1 MDPTDTN
8 EISQEFGENAQGEEL
23 SHSDKMIGI
32 FTEPTKTF
40 EQTAIFPPRNKDWVI
55 PLVIFFFIVAVIR
68 MVSMMNEEVFFEAK
82 QKQIDSIEKMV
93 ESETLTR
100 EDGDAA
106 IERIDE
112 QMEFM
117 QGPVGWVIT
126 IATTLIFGFIV
137 FFIIVGI
144 YFLFVKLLLKGEGGY
159 ASALVANG
167 LTAYISI
174 VQYII
179 VGILT
184 MAFGALINDTSLAA
198 LLGTD
203 RTTIAG
209 FFLAKIDPLSIW
221 AYFVLSIGLA
231 KMFKSQSTGKYYAMV
246 FSLWI
251 VGGLLLF
258 LTAQAVPFLSFLNQ

>member
-8 EISQEFGENAQGEEL
+8 EISQEFSENTLGEEL

-40 EQTAIFPPRNKDWVI
+40 EHTANFPPRNKDWVI
-55 PLVIFFFIVAVIR
+55 PLVIFFFIIAVIR

-82 QKQIDSIEKMV
+82 QKQIDAIEEMV

-100 EDGDAA
+100 EDGNTA

-117 QGPVGWVIT
+117 QGPFGWIIT

-144 YFLFVKLLLKGEGGY
+144 YFLFVKLLLKGEGSY

-167 LTAYISI
+167 MTAYISI
-174 VQYII
+174 VQYIV

-184 MAFGALINDTSLAA
+184 MAFSTLINDTSLAA
-198 LLGTD
+198 LIGAD

-209 FFLAKIDPLSIW
+209 FLLAKIDPLSLW
-221 AYFVLSIGLA
+221 AYIVLSIGLS
-231 KMFKSQSTGKYYAMV
+231 KMFKSESTGKYYALV

-258 LTAQAVPFLSFLNQ
+258 LVAQAVPFLSFLAQ

>member
-8 EISQEFGENAQGEEL
+8 EISQEFDENAQGEEL

-40 EQTAIFPPRNKDWVI
+40 GQTAKFPPRNKDWVI

-68 MVSMMNEEVFFEAK
+68 MVSMMDEEVFFEAK

-184 MAFGALINDTSLAA
+184 MTFGALINDTSLAA

-221 AYFVLSIGLA
+221 AYIVLSIGLA
-231 KMFKSQSTGKYYAMV
+231 KMFKSQSTGKYYALV
-246 FSLWI
+246 FLLWI

-258 LTAQAVPFLSFLNQ
+258 LVAQAVPFLSFLNQ

>member
-8 EISQEFGENAQGEEL
+8 EISKEFGEKELGEEL

-32 FTEPTKTF
+32 FTEPAKTF
-40 EQTAIFPPRNKDWVI
+40 EHTAKFPPRNKDWVI
-55 PLVIFFFIVAVIR
+55 PLVIFFFIVSVIR
-68 MVSMMNEEVFFEAK
+68 MVSMMNEEVYFEAK
-82 QKQIDSIEKMV
+82 QKQIDAIEKMV

-106 IERIDE
+106 IDSIDE

-179 VGILT
+179 VGILS
-184 MAFGALINDTSLAA
+184 MAFSSLINDTSLAA

-203 RTTIAG
+203 RGTIAG
-209 FFLAKIDPLSIW
+209 FFLAKIDPLSLW
-221 AYFVLSIGLA
+221 AYIILSIGLS
-231 KMFKSQSTGKYYAMV
+231 KMFKSESTGKYYVLV

-251 VGGLLLF
+251 LGGLLLF
-258 LTAQAVPFLSFLNQ
+258 LVAQAVPFLSFLAQ

>member
-8 EISQEFGENAQGEEL
+8 EISEQFGETEQEEEL

-40 EQTAIFPPRNKDWVI
+40 EHTAKFPPRNKDWVI
-55 PLVIFFFIVAVIR
+55 PLVIFFFIIAIIR

-93 ESETLTR
+93 ESGTLTR
-100 EDGDAA
+100 EQGDQA
-106 IERIDE
+106 IDSIDQ

-137 FFIIVGI
+137 FFIIAGI

-179 VGILT
+179 VGIFT
-184 MAFGALINDTSLAA
+184 MAFGALINDTSLAT
-198 LLGTD
+198 LVGTD
-203 RTTIAG
+203 RGTIAG
-209 FFLAKIDPLSIW
+209 FLLAKVDPLSLW
-221 AYFVLSIGLA
+221 AYIVLSIGLA
-231 KMFKSQSTGKYYAMV
+231 KMFKSQSTKNYYVLV

-251 VGGLLLF
+251 VGGLLIF
-258 LTAQAVPFLSFLNQ
+258 LVAQAVPFLSFLTQ

>member
-40 EQTAIFPPRNKDWVI
+40 EHTAKFPPRNKDWVI

-68 MVSMMNEEVFFEAK
+68 MVSMMDEEVYFEAK

-93 ESETLTR
+93 ESGTLTR
-100 EDGDAA
+100 DDGDAA

-144 YFLFVKLLLKGEGGY
+144 YFLLVKLLLKGEGSY

-198 LLGTD
+198 LLGSD
-203 RTTIAG
+203 RGTIAG
-209 FFLAKIDPLSIW
+209 FLIAKIDPLSLW
-221 AYFVLSIGLA
+221 AYIVLSIGLA
-231 KMFKSQSTGKYYAMV
+231 KMFKSESTGKYFVLV

-251 VGGLLLF
+251 IGGLLLF
-258 LTAQAVPFLSFLNQ
+258 LVAQAVPFLSFLAQ

>member
-8 EISQEFGENAQGEEL
+8 EISDQLEQTEQGEEL

-40 EQTAIFPPRNKDWVI
+40 EHTAKFPPRNKDWVI
-55 PLVIFFFIVAVIR
+55 PLVIFFFIVSVIR
-68 MVSMMNEEVFFEAK
+68 MVSMMNEEVYFEAK

-93 ESETLTR
+93 ESGTLTR
-100 EDGDAA
+100 DDGDAA

-126 IATTLIFGFIV
+126 IASTLIFGFII
-137 FFIIVGI
+137 FFVIAAWWWIWTKV
-144 YFLFVKLLLKGEGGY
+144 LKGEGSY
-159 ASALVANG
+159 SSALVASG

-203 RTTIAG
+203 RTTIEG
-209 FFLAKIDPLSIW
+209 FFFAKIDPLSIW
-221 AYFVLSIGLA
+221 AYIVLSIGLA
-231 KMFKSQSTGKYYAMV
+231 KMFKSQSTGKYYMLV
-246 FSLWI
+246 FGSW
-251 VGGLLLF
+251 VVVGLLFF
-258 LTAQAVPFLSFLNQ
+258 LLAKAVPFLSFLAQ

>member
-40 EQTAIFPPRNKDWVI
+40 EHTAKFPPRNKDWVI
-55 PLVIFFFIVAVIR
+55 PLMIFFFIVAVIR
-68 MVSMMNEEVFFEAK
+68 MVSMMDEEVYFEAK

-93 ESETLTR
+93 ESGTLTSD
-100 EDGDAA
+100 DGDAA

-144 YFLFVKLLLKGEGGY
+144 YFLLVKLLLKGEGSY

-198 LLGTD
+198 LLGSD
-203 RTTIAG
+203 RGTIAG
-209 FFLAKIDPLSIW
+209 FLIAKIDPLSLW
-221 AYFVLSIGLA
+221 AYIVLSIGLA
-231 KMFKSQSTGKYYAMV
+231 KMFKSESTGKYYVLV

-258 LTAQAVPFLSFLNQ
+258 LVAQAVPFLSFLAQ

>member
-8 EISQEFGENAQGEEL
+8 EISQEFGEKEQGEEL
-23 SHSDKMIGI
+23 NHSDKMIGI
-32 FTEPTKTF
+32 FTEPAKTF
-40 EQTAIFPPRNKDWVI
+40 EHTAKFPPRNKDWVI
-55 PLVIFFFIVAVIR
+55 PLLIFFFVIAVIR

-106 IERIDE
+106 IDSIDE

-174 VQYII
+174 VQYIV

-184 MAFGALINDTSLAA
+184 MAFSTLINDTSLAA

-203 RTTIAG
+203 RGTIAG
-209 FFLAKIDPLSIW
+209 FLLAKIDPLSLW
-221 AYFVLSIGLA
+221 AYIILSIGLS
-231 KMFKSQSTGKYYAMV
+231 KMFKSESTGKYYVLV
-246 FSLWI
+246 FALWI
-251 VGGLLLF
+251 GGGLLLF
-258 LTAQAVPFLSFLNQ
+258 LVAQAVPFLSFLAQ

>member
-23 SHSDKMIGI
+23 NHSDKMIGI

-40 EQTAIFPPRNKDWVI
+40 EHTAKFPPRNKDWVI
-55 PLVIFFFIVAVIR
+55 PLVIFLFIVAVIR
-68 MVSMMNEEVFFEAK
+68 MVSMMNEEVYFEAK
-82 QKQIDSIEKMV
+82 QKQIDAIEKMV

-100 EDGDAA
+100 EDGDSA
-106 IERIDE
+106 IDSIDE

-167 LTAYISI
+167 LTAYIST

-203 RTTIAG
+203 RGTIAG
-209 FFLAKIDPLSIW
+209 FLLAKIDPLSLW
-221 AYFVLSIGLA
+221 AYIILSIGLA
-231 KMFKSQSTGKYYAMV
+231 KMFKSQSTGKYYVLV

-258 LTAQAVPFLSFLNQ
+258 LIAQAVPFLSFLTQ

>member
-40 EQTAIFPPRNKDWVI
+40 EHTAKFPPRNKDWVI

-68 MVSMMNEEVFFEAK
+68 MVSMMDEEVYFEAK

-93 ESETLTR
+93 ESGTLTR
-100 EDGDAA
+100 DDGDAA

-144 YFLFVKLLLKGEGGY
+144 YFLLVKLLLKGEGSY

-167 LTAYISI
+167 LTSYISI

-198 LLGTD
+198 LLGSD
-203 RTTIAG
+203 RGTIAG
-209 FFLAKIDPLSIW
+209 FLIAKIDPLSLW
-221 AYFVLSIGLA
+221 AYIVLSIGLA
-231 KMFKSQSTGKYYAMV
+231 KMFKSESTGKYYVLV

-258 LTAQAVPFLSFLNQ
+258 LVAQAVPFLSFLAQ

>member
-40 EQTAIFPPRNKDWVI
+40 EQTAKFPPRNKDWVI
-55 PLVIFFFIVAVIR
+55 PLVIFFFVIAVIR
-68 MVSMMNEEVFFEAK
+68 MVSMMNEEVYFEAK
-82 QKQIDSIEKMV
+82 QKQIDAIEKMV

-106 IERIDE
+106 IDSIDE

-126 IATTLIFGFIV
+126 IASVLIFGFIV

-167 LTAYISI
+167 LTAYISC

-184 MAFGALINDTSLAA
+184 MALGALINDTSLAA
-198 LLGTD
+198 LLDSD

-221 AYFVLSIGLA
+221 AYIVLSIGLA
-231 KMFKSQSTGKYYAMV
+231 KMFKSQSTKNYYVLV

-258 LTAQAVPFLSFLNQ
+258 LVAQAVPFLSFLAQ

>member
-8 EISQEFGENAQGEEL
+8 EISDQLEQTEQGEEL

-40 EQTAIFPPRNKDWVI
+40 EHAAKFPPRNKDWVI
-55 PLVIFFFIVAVIR
+55 PLVIFFFIVSVIR

-93 ESETLTR
+93 EGGTLTR
-100 EDGDAA
+100 DDGDAA

-126 IATTLIFGFIV
+126 IASTLIFGFII

-144 YFLFVKLLLKGEGGY
+144 YFMFVKLLLKGEGGY

-174 VQYII
+174 VQYI
-179 VGILT
+179 VVCILT

-198 LLGTD
+198 LLGSD
-203 RTTIAG
+203 RGTITG
-209 FFLAKIDPLSIW
+209 FLLAKIDPLSIW
-221 AYFVLSIGLA
+221 AYIILSIGLS
-231 KMFKSQSTGKYYAMV
+231 KMFKSESTGKYYALV
-246 FSLWI
+246 FALWI
-251 VGGLLLF
+251 GGGLLLF
-258 LTAQAVPFLSFLNQ
+258 LVAQAVPFLSFLAQ

>member
-8 EISQEFGENAQGEEL
+8 EVSQEFGENAQGEEL
-23 SHSDKMIGI
+23 SHSDKMIGV
-32 FTEPTKTF
+32 FTEPAKTF
-40 EQTAIFPPRNKDWVI
+40 EHTAKFPLRNKDWVI
-55 PLVIFFFIVAVIR
+55 PLLIFFFIVAVIR
-68 MVSMMNEEVFFEAK
+68 MVSMMDEEVYFEAK

-93 ESETLTR
+93 ESGTLTR
-100 EDGDAA
+100 DDGDAA

-117 QGPVGWVIT
+117 QGPVGWIIT
-126 IATTLIFGFIV
+126 IASTLIFGFIV

-203 RTTIAG
+203 RGTIAG
-209 FFLAKIDPLSIW
+209 FFLAKIDPLSLW
-221 AYFVLSIGLA
+221 AYIILSIGLA
-231 KMFKSQSTGKYYAMV
+231 KMFKSESTGKYYVLV

-251 VGGLLLF
+251 LGGLLLF
-258 LTAQAVPFLSFLNQ
+258 LVAQAVPFLSFLTQ